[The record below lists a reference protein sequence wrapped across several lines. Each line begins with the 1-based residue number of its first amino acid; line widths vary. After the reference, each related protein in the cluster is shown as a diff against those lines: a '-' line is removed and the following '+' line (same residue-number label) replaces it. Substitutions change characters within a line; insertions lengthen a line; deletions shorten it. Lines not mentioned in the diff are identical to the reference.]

1 VSNSEILDRLGV
13 KVTDQDSVK
22 VVSKQLE
29 NLEGYGIIRSS
40 PKGWKWMK

>member
-1 VSNSEILDRLGV
+1 MDEMTEHITL
-13 KVTDQDSVK
+13 TQDSMK
-22 VVSKQLE
+22 TVSKQLE